1 MDELSFNKKALP
13 IKWSAEKNQ
22 HLVNCR
28 LVSFEE
34 ILLALANRKLI
45 KVISSPTHLD
55 QNCLVVD
62 IRNYAYVVPYVED
75 EEKIFLKTIYP
86 SRKFTKYL
94 LRD

>member
-1 MDELSFNKKALP
+1 MVQLDFNNKALP
-13 IKWSAEKNQ
+13 IRWSAEKNQ

-34 ILLALANRKLI
+34 ILLALSKRKLI
-45 KVISSPTHLD
+45 KIITSPTHIE

-75 EEKIFLKTIYP
+75 DEKIFLKTIYP
-86 SRKFTKYL
+86 SRKFTKYF